1 MLPSE
6 SKLGKKI
13 VKLNKNQTE
22 TTVLQK
28 VLLEPLFIWSGD
40 HVIFLVICHSMD
52 HHSGITCP
60 VWCCVNGVFCTAI
73 VQVPYIAT

>member
-28 VLLEPLFIWSGD
+28 VLLEPLFI
-40 HVIFLVICHSMD
+40 
-52 HHSGITCP
+52 
-60 VWCCVNGVFCTAI
+60 
-73 VQVPYIAT
+73 